1 MKYRN
6 YITIIRERNNYRVL
20 NKNIIEK
27 YKEIKA
33 SKNKIGD
40 YKKILSHI
48 HTPASYDYRFKSDW
62 NSKDYERLSEEE
74 LFDEYIVSS
83 FDKEI
88 ATIIGEAQLI
98 EELGIFK
105 NKKELYS
112 YLLIANQLVKNN
124 YEIVVVTDHNTTKG
138 IVKLKKILDDYRINV
153 HKHCNVIYGIE
164 ITCADRL
171 HVVGIFREEQLE
183 EVEQWL
189 SDHLI
194 SEEYG
199 VMKSSYD
206 VLKYFYDKKSYAYI
220 AHINTSD
227 LFSKKNIYSGG
238 YKKEL
243 LSDRYSKFI
252 GVNSEKEISRYN
264 GYFNSIYKSN
274 KHFIL
279 DCDAHSH
286 EEIPQ
291 ESMWVKVAN
300 NSTNSFFEALEEYQI
315 TVSLENP
322 QIPNIFIEGLHIDY
336 TKDGYLTG
344 KNQTNYCVRY
354 SPSLNSYIG
363 GRGTGKSTALDLIN
377 FVLTQEFKDENYL
390 YFFSKHGEVSVL
402 VHYYNQ
408 EYIVTMELPY
418 FESSIELIA
427 ELSGLDP
434 STYREKIYYNEYKI
448 KQKILRN
455 FVTVYKIIQV
465 NSNEFIAERQ
475 SIKKATIEKF
485 YDDRYSIN
493 SLVEKANNNEFGGFI
508 QDLFFSDGYLDAL
521 GKKSSFKSNNG
532 LLKFF
537 DNIDKILQERK
548 SKVESRINPY
558 NLAQK
563 DKMRIVYIQK
573 NVNTYELPHSMKIPK
588 SRISR
593 EYDITQT
600 EAEEYIHYLIRKLS
614 FNEFVKLCIN
624 KTTSVEVN
632 PLSSFVRTQREQNF
646 DKESLTSSN
655 SYEAMVILLDDF
667 LKSNTISELKSYYKN
682 KLNSV
687 ETFTIE
693 FDVNAYESSRQL
705 KSIFKNIKDLSLG
718 QKVVTILNLIL
729 SHGDFSNNL
738 KPVIID
744 QPEDNLD
751 SRYIYKNLVE
761 QLRQLKQKRQIIIA
775 THNSTL
781 VTNSLSENVIIMDS
795 DGEHGWISK
804 YGYALSSPIKKEI
817 LNILEG
823 GEGSFKHRQSV
834 FNDVIS

>member
-1 MKYRN
+1 M
-6 YITIIRERNNYRVL
+6 L
-20 NKNIIEK
+20 NKQIVEK
-27 YKEIKA
+27 YKEIKT
-33 SKNKIGD
+33 SKNMTGD
-40 YKKILSHI
+40 YKKALFHV
-48 HTPASYDYRFKSDW
+48 HTPASYDYRFKSEW
-62 NSKDYERLSEEE
+62 HRNDYKRLTEQN
-74 LFDEYIVSS
+74 LFHEHIVSS

-88 ATIIGEAQLI
+88 AALIGEVQLN
-98 EELGIFK
+98 EELAIFET
-105 NKKELYS
+105 KKEFYS
-112 YLLIANQLVKNN
+112 YLLIANQLLKNN

-138 IVKLKKILDDYRINV
+138 IVKLQKALDEHRTDVY
-153 HKHCNVIYGIE
+153 KHCNVIYGIE

-171 HVVGIFREEQLE
+171 HVVGMFRKEQLG

-206 VLKYFYDKKSYAYI
+206 VLKYFYEKNCYAYI
-220 AHINTSD
+220 AHINTSE
-227 LFSKKNIYSGG
+227 LFSQKNIYSGG

-252 GVNSEKEISRYN
+252 GVNSDKEISRYN
-264 GYFNSIYKSN
+264 GYFNSKYKSN

-286 EEIPQ
+286 EEIPA

-363 GRGTGKSTALDLIN
+363 GRGTGKSTALDLID
-377 FVLTQEFKDENYL
+377 FVLTQEFKDDSQL
-390 YFFSKHGEVSVL
+390 YFFSQHGEISVL
-402 VHYYNQ
+402 VHYYNE
-408 EYIVTMELPY
+408 EYIVTMELPH
-418 FESSIELIA
+418 FESSVELIA
-427 ELSGLDP
+427 ALSDLDP
-434 STYREKIYYNEYKI
+434 STYREKIYYNENKI

-455 FVTVYKIIQV
+455 FVAVYKIVKIK
-465 NSNEFIAERQ
+465 SNEFQAEKQ
-475 SIKKATIEKF
+475 SNRKATIEKF

-521 GKKSSFKSNNG
+521 GKKVNFKTNNG
-532 LLKFF
+532 LLRFF
-537 DNIDKILQERK
+537 GNIEKILEERK

-563 DKMRIVYIQK
+563 DKMRIVYIQ
-573 NVNTYELPHSMKIPK
+573 NNINAYELPHSMEIPK

-593 EYDITQT
+593 EYDITQK
-600 EAEEYIHYLIRKLS
+600 EATEYIHYLIRTLS
-614 FNEFVKLCIN
+614 FNEFIKLCIN
-624 KTTSVEVN
+624 KTASVKFSL
-632 PLSSFVRTQREQNF
+632 LSSFTRIQRESNL
-646 DKESLTSSN
+646 DKESLTPSN
-655 SYEAMVILLDDF
+655 SYDAMVVLLDDF
-667 LKSNTISELKSYYKN
+667 LRANNISKLLAYYKN
-682 KLNSV
+682 KLNAV
-687 ETFTIE
+687 EEFTIE

-705 KSIFKNIKDLSLG
+705 KSIFKDIKELSLG

-761 QLRQLKQKRQIIIA
+761 QLRQLKEKRQIIIA

-781 VTNSLSENVIIMDS
+781 VTNSLSENVIIMES

-804 YGYALSSPIKKEI
+804 YGYALSPPIKKEI

-823 GEGSFKHRQSV
+823 GPGSFKHRQSV

>member
-1 MKYRN
+1 M
-6 YITIIRERNNYRVL
+6 L
-20 NKNIIEK
+20 NKKIVEK
-27 YKEIKA
+27 YKEIK
-33 SKNKIGD
+33 SSRNRMGD
-40 YKKILSHI
+40 YKKTLFHV
-48 HTPASYDYRFKSDW
+48 HTPASYDYRFKPEW
-62 NSKDYERLSEEE
+62 NSNNYKKLSEQD
-74 LFDEYIVSS
+74 LFRKYIVSS

-88 ATIIGEAQLI
+88 AALIGEVQLN
-98 EELGIFK
+98 EELAIFET
-105 NKKELYS
+105 KKEFYS
-112 YLLIANQLVKNN
+112 YLLIANQLLKNN

-138 IVKLKKILDDYRINV
+138 IVKLQKALDNYRNNV
-153 HKHCNVIYGIE
+153 RKHCNVIYGIE

-171 HVVGIFREEQLE
+171 HVVGMFRAEQLG

-189 SDHLI
+189 SDHII

-206 VLKYFYDKKSYAYI
+206 VLKDFYDKQCYAYI
-220 AHINTSD
+220 AHINTSE
-227 LFSKKNIYSGG
+227 LFSQKNIYSGG

-243 LSDRYSKFI
+243 LSGRYSKFI

-264 GYFNSIYKSN
+264 GYFTSIYKSN
-274 KHFIL
+274 KCFIL

-286 EEIPQ
+286 EEIPS

-344 KNQTNYCVRY
+344 KNETNYCVQY

-377 FVLTQEFKDENYL
+377 FVLTQEFKDDSHL
-390 YFFSKHGEVSVL
+390 YFFSQHGEVSVL
-402 VHYYNQ
+402 VHYYNE
-408 EYIVTMELPY
+408 EYIVTMESPH
-418 FESSIELIA
+418 FGSSVELIA
-427 ELSGLDP
+427 DLSDLDP
-434 STYREKIYYNEYKI
+434 SIYREKIYYNKNKI
-448 KQKILRN
+448 KQKILKSY
-455 FVTVYKIIQV
+455 VSVYKIIKIK
-465 NSNEFIAERQ
+465 SNDFVAEEQ

-493 SLVEKANNNEFGGFI
+493 SLVEKANNNEFGDFI
-508 QDLFFSDGYLDAL
+508 YDLFFSDGYLDAL
-521 GKKSSFKSNNG
+521 GKKIKFNSNNG
-532 LLKFF
+532 LLKFLG
-537 DNIDKILQERK
+537 NIGKILEERK

-558 NLAQK
+558 NLSQK
-563 DKMRIVYIQK
+563 DKMRIVYIQN
-573 NVNTYELPHSMKIPK
+573 NVNVYELPHSLEIPK

-593 EYDITQT
+593 EYDITQK
-600 EAEEYIHYLIRKLS
+600 EATEYIHYLIRTLS
-614 FNEFVKLCIN
+614 FNEFIKLCIN
-624 KTTSVEVN
+624 KTNSVKVI
-632 PLSSFVRTQREQNF
+632 PLSSFARNHRESNL
-646 DKESLTSSN
+646 DKKSLTPSN
-655 SYEAMVILLDDF
+655 SSDATGVLLDDF
-667 LKSNTISELKSYYKN
+667 LKANNIDRLLTYYKD
-682 KLNSV
+682 KLNTV
-687 ETFTIE
+687 EDFTIE
-693 FDVNAYESSRQL
+693 FDVNAYETSMPL
-705 KSIFKNIKDLSLG
+705 KSIFKDIKNLSLG

-729 SHGDFSNNL
+729 SHGDFSNNH

-761 QLRQLKQKRQIIIA
+761 QLRQLKEKRQIIIA

-781 VTNSLSENVIIMDS
+781 VTNSLSENVIVMDS

-804 YGYALSSPIKKEI
+804 CGYALSYPIKKEI

-823 GEGSFKHRQSV
+823 GEGSFKHRQVV
-834 FNDVIS
+834 FDDVIH

>member
-1 MKYRN
+1 M
-6 YITIIRERNNYRVL
+6 L

-27 YKEIKA
+27 YKKIKA
-33 SKNKIGD
+33 SKNKMGD
-40 YKKILSHI
+40 YKKTLFHV
-48 HTPASYDYRFKSDW
+48 HTPASYDYRFKSEW
-62 NSKDYERLSEEE
+62 NSNDYKELSEQD
-74 LFDEYIVSS
+74 LFHEHIISS
-83 FDKEI
+83 FDNEI
-88 ATIIGEAQLI
+88 AALIGEV
-98 EELGIFK
+98 ELNGELAIFET
-105 NKKELYS
+105 KKDFYS

-124 YEIVVVTDHNTTKG
+124 YEVVVVTDHNTTKG
-138 IVKLKKILDDYRINV
+138 IVKLQKALDEHRTNM

-171 HVVGIFREEQLE
+171 HVVGMFRAEQLG

-189 SDHLI
+189 SNHLI

-206 VLKYFYDKKSYAYI
+206 VLKAFYDKKCYAYI
-220 AHINTSD
+220 AHINTSE
-227 LFSKKNIYSGG
+227 LFSSQKNIYSGG

-243 LSDRYSKFI
+243 LSGRYSKFI
-252 GVNSEKEISRYN
+252 GVNSEKEISRYS

-286 EEIPQ
+286 EEIPT

-322 QIPNIFIEGLHIDY
+322 QIPNIYIEGLHIDY
-336 TKDGYLTG
+336 TNDGYLTG
-344 KNQTNYCVRY
+344 NNETDYCVRY

-377 FVLTQEFKDENYL
+377 FVLTQQFKDESHL

-402 VHYYNQ
+402 VHYYNE
-408 EYIVTMELPY
+408 EYIVTMELPH
-418 FESSIELIA
+418 FESSVELIA
-427 ELSGLDP
+427 ALSDLDP
-434 STYREKIYYNEYKI
+434 STYREKIYYNENKV
-448 KQKILRN
+448 KQNILRN
-455 FVTVYKIIQV
+455 FVAVYKIIRI
-465 NSNEFIAERQ
+465 NSNEFTADKQ
-475 SIKKATIEKF
+475 SNRKATIEKF

-508 QDLFFSDGYLDAL
+508 QALFFSDGYLDAL
-521 GKKSSFKSNNG
+521 GKKAKFKSNNG
-532 LLKFF
+532 LLRFF
-537 DNIDKILQERK
+537 GNIERILEERK
-548 SKVESRINPY
+548 SKVESRINSY

-563 DKMRIVYIQK
+563 DKMRIVYIQ
-573 NVNTYELPHSMKIPK
+573 NSINTDELPQIMEIPK
-588 SRISR
+588 SRVSK
-593 EYDITQT
+593 EYDITQK
-600 EAEEYIHYLIRKLS
+600 EATEYINYLIRELS
-614 FNEFVKLCIN
+614 FNEFIKLCID
-624 KTTSVEVN
+624 KTTSVEVSL
-632 PLSSFVRTQREQNF
+632 LSSFTRIQRESNL
-646 DKESLTSSN
+646 DKESVTPSN
-655 SYEAMVILLDDF
+655 SYDAMVILLDDF
-667 LKSNTISELKSYYKN
+667 LRANNISKLLAYYEN
-682 KLNSV
+682 KLNAV
-687 ETFTIE
+687 EEFTIE

-705 KSIFKNIKDLSLG
+705 KSIFKDIKNLSLG

-761 QLRQLKQKRQIIIA
+761 QLRQLKEKRQIIIA
-775 THNSTL
+775 THNSTI

-804 YGYALSSPIKKEI
+804 CGYALSSPIKKEI

-834 FNDVIS
+834 FNDVIN